1 MPKQILV
8 ASPHLAFGELLR
20 LSLEE
25 SGQYRVR
32 LAQTS
37 AEARGSAGRAI
48 FSLLI
53 LDADLKD
60 CTFAELTFNLTK
72 RGSRSFLFVLIH
84 TRTLLMLVEVLRKPR
99 LFHNAPLQATLK
111 PPVEWGDF
119 FATFRR
125 ELLAKNHY
133 P

>member
-32 LAQTS
+32 LVQTGG
-37 AEARGSAGRAI
+37 EARGSVGKAI
-48 FSLLI
+48 FALLI

-60 CTFAELTFNLTK
+60 GPF
-72 RGSRSFLFVLIH
+72 GGFV
-84 TRTLLMLVEVLRKPR
+84 R
-99 LFHNAPLQATLK
+99 
-111 PPVEWGDF
+111 
-119 FATFRR
+119 
-125 ELLAKNHY
+125 
-133 P
+133 

>member
-1 MPKQILV
+1 VPKQILV

-37 AEARGSAGRAI
+37 AEARGSGRRAI

-53 LDADLKD
+53 LDADLK
-60 CTFAELTFNLTK
+60 
-72 RGSRSFLFVLIH
+72 
-84 TRTLLMLVEVLRKPR
+84 
-99 LFHNAPLQATLK
+99 
-111 PPVEWGDF
+111 
-119 FATFRR
+119 
-125 ELLAKNHY
+125 
-133 P
+133 